1 MTRQNIRKEPFFAE
15 KRADYEWFAGISRAR
30 SAEKSRGLHYHR
42 SAENHRF
49 SKENRDFESTQ
60 RGEIPW
66 ITLSAQCRKPPV
78 FEGKPGFRERA
89 ARRNPV
95 DYTFCAAQKC
105 SWFSKENR
113 DFGIYHT
120 LLISNKE
127 RINHM
132 EDNHEMLQ
140 EENMTVTL
148 EMEEGSEEECIV
160 LSVFEVDGKDYVA
173 LLPASE
179 AEKEDAEVYFYTYT
193 VGDDGEPVLGDIEDD
208 EVFDAVCD
216 RFDELL
222 DEDEFDAE
230 EEKDK

>member
-1 MTRQNIRKEPFFAE
+1 
-15 KRADYEWFAGISRAR
+15 
-30 SAEKSRGLHYHR
+30 
-42 SAENHRF
+42 
-49 SKENRDFESTQ
+49 
-60 RGEIPW
+60 
-66 ITLSAQCRKPPV
+66 
-78 FEGKPGFRERA
+78 
-89 ARRNPV
+89 
-95 DYTFCAAQKC
+95 
-105 SWFSKENR
+105 
-113 DFGIYHT
+113 
-120 LLISNKE
+120 
-127 RINHM
+127 M

-148 EMEEGSEEECIV
+148 EMEDGSEEECIV

-193 VGDDGEPVLGDIEDD
+193 VGEDGEPVLGDIEDD